1 MCVWRAANMISKR
14 LAPVFLAPKKSSETM
29 WVEMCREYESRVCPS
44 IDIFCKVEKDHS
56 GKLERIY
63 PSINFSNKISR
74 IHAKETQKSFD
85 PTKAKC
91 CKLVQQR
98 RQTWSLKSWRS
109 SFLRIY
115 EKTMNRQTRCCKLS
129 RSTDR
134 HDPECNDAAI
144 MTSMTQQ
151 TWLQFFCGQ
160 KHSWSRYFVTW
171 HVTVSGDGI

>member
-1 MCVWRAANMISKR
+1 MCVWRAANIWFQKNWR
-14 LAPVFLAPKKSSETM
+14 QFFWGKKK
-29 WVEMCREYESRVCPS
+29 WDNVSRDVSRIWGSCLS
-44 IDIFCKVEKDHS
+44 VDRFCLQSGKDRC